1 MQIITKLRG
10 HPHITSPPWG
20 GGGVCKMMTYDD
32 RGRGVYE
39 MMTSSIKE
47 AFWSSIQ
54 KRSLKVLWRSLIS
67 FVSMSRVLS
76 ISDSNWTW
84 NSLQKEHHIAYVVDL
99 CDLFWILL
107 QKVPLLMT
115 SSFHSPPPS
124 PLSSCVII
132 SKTPHS
138 ADVIF

>member
-1 MQIITKLRG
+1 
-10 HPHITSPPWG
+10 
-20 GGGVCKMMTYDD
+20 
-32 RGRGVYE
+32 

-84 NSLQKEHHIAYVVDL
+84 NSLQKEHHIAYAVEIKQGGSLKNDVSTMGGLEMMTHD
-99 CDLFWILL
+99 DRGEGG
-107 QKVPLLMT
+107 QKLP
-115 SSFHSPPPS
+115 
-124 PLSSCVII
+124 
-132 SKTPHS
+132 KWR
-138 ADVIF
+138 

>member
-1 MQIITKLRG
+1 
-10 HPHITSPPWG
+10 
-20 GGGVCKMMTYDD
+20 
-32 RGRGVYE
+32 

-107 QKVPLLMT
+107 QKA
-115 SSFHSPPPS
+115 SFIDD
-124 PLSSCVII
+124 VII
-132 SKTPHS
+132 S
-138 ADVIF
+138 

>member
-1 MQIITKLRG
+1 
-10 HPHITSPPWG
+10 
-20 GGGVCKMMTYDD
+20 MMTHDD
-32 RGRGVYE
+32 RGEGGVYE

-84 NSLQKEHHIAYVVDL
+84 NSLQKEHHIAYVVEKKIYAERGGGGL
-99 CDLFWILL
+99 
-107 QKVPLLMT
+107 
-115 SSFHSPPPS
+115 
-124 PLSSCVII
+124 
-132 SKTPHS
+132 
-138 ADVIF
+138 